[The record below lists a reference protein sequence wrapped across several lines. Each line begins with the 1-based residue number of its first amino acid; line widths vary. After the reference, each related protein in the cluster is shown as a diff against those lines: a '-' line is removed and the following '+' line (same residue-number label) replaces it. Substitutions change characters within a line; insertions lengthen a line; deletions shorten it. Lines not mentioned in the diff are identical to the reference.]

1 MPAWVLFIDSSLRP
15 YGSFCAG
22 GKELGLRPET
32 LRELTAPATPS
43 THGFYD
49 ECIKGEAQFSLGFMK
64 TCAGFPFGNPGSF
77 GAPGAGGSI
86 GYADPQVQIGYAY
99 VTNRMG
105 VMMGGD
111 PRDVALRDALY
122 SVTPAAN

>member
-1 MPAWVLFIDSSLRP
+1 MLRR
-15 YGSFCAG
+15 FATG

-32 LRELTAPATPS
+32 LKELTAPATPS

-64 TCAGFPFGNPGSF
+64 TCPGFSFGNPGSF

-86 GYADPQVQIGYAY
+86 GFADPQAQIGYAY

-105 VMMGGD
+105 VTMGGD

-122 SVTPAAN
+122 SATPAAH

>member
-1 MPAWVLFIDSSLRP
+1 M
-15 YGSFCAG
+15 
-22 GKELGLRPET
+22 
-32 LRELTAPATPS
+32 TAPATPA

-49 ECIKGEAQFSLGFMK
+49 ECIKGEAEFSLGFMK
-64 TCAGFPFGNPGSF
+64 SCAGFSFGSPGSF

-86 GYADPQVQIGYAY
+86 GFADPQAQIGYAY

-122 SVTPAAN
+122 SAMPPAV